1 MKLLPMKP
9 APPVTSMAMG
19 VKVAGVGAKMTSMA
33 TSHRSTIYFESDVLR
48 ALKIKSATTDTSV
61 SSIVNDALRKV
72 FAQEVNDLAV
82 VRARR
87 GERPVSFESVVKAM
101 KKSGK
106 I

>member
-1 MKLLPMKP
+1 
-9 APPVTSMAMG
+9 
-19 VKVAGVGAKMTSMA
+19 MTSMA
-33 TSHRSTIYFESDVLR
+33 TSYRSTIYFESNVIR
-48 ALKIKSATTDTSV
+48 ALKLNSATTDTPV

-82 VRARR
+82 VRAQR